1 MSARFDY
8 LDPADRFTDLDQLV
22 FAAMLLG
29 SVFIGIFVAMREAHL
44 THSDYLMG
52 SHSLNCWPV
61 AFSLAASFTS
71 ALTMLEIPAEVYRFG
86 SAAGLIGIAYC
97 IMVVVSAEVFLPI
110 YYRLDIG
117 STYEY
122 LQLRYNKYI
131 RMLGTVMFMIITI
144 IYTGIVLFSPSHALN
159 KVTGVQLW
167 ESIISTAVICTFYCT
182 VGGLKAIVWTDVF
195 QFTLMICALLAVL
208 IRALIIK
215 GGIGPIIDDA
225 VDGGRITKWD
235 FDPNP
240 LRRHTFWTVVV
251 GGTFTWLSV
260 YGTNH
265 CQVQRYLA
273 CRSQREAKKSLY
285 ITLVGLCLILCF
297 AIGCGFAMY
306 SIYKDCDPWT
316 AGFVSAPDQ
325 IMPYLVMDILG
336 DFPGLPGLFVAGTF
350 SGTLST
356 MSSSINAL
364 AVVTVEDLIKPNFKV
379 SETNLAWI
387 SVGTKVL
394 YGSVCLSMAAGAS
407 VMSSFLQAAFSLF
420 GIVGGPLLGIFSL
433 GILMPFANSK
443 GAFSGLLCGFII
455 VLWIAFGSRRHP
467 APPHRTLP
475 LPLSVRNCTK
485 YNTTQSTTTLHPTT
499 SARPDKKDYW
509 WFSLSYLYFNPLGT
523 LITFTVGSVMSLV
536 TGGLDQHVESKLM
549 YGKEDIMKNFRY
561 WKDKWVQLSN
571 RLRPTVQPIQPVA
584 CGQLQSTTGAV
595 EDTLPLEDNRERKS
609 TLLLEGGKST
619 QLLEGKSTQLL
630 EGKSNLLLE
639 PKSNLLL
646 KGKSNQILKGKS
658 GLLWEGKSNQLLKG
672 KSSLLQKHLK

>member
-1 MSARFDY
+1 MSARFDD

-29 SVFIGIFVAMREAHL
+29 SVFIGIFIAMGEAHL
-44 THSDYLMG
+44 SHSDYLMG
-52 SHSLNCWPV
+52 SHSLNCLPV

-71 ALTMLEIPAEVYRFG
+71 ALTMLETPAEVYRFG
-86 SAAGLIGIAYC
+86 STAGLFGIAYC
-97 IMVVVSAEVFLPI
+97 IMVVISAEVFLPI

-117 STYEY
+117 STYE
-122 LQLRYNKYI
+122 
-131 RMLGTVMFMIITI
+131 I

-225 VDGGRITKWD
+225 VDGGRIRKWD

-285 ITLVGLCLILCF
+285 ITLVGICLILCF

-394 YGSVCLSMAAGAS
+394 YGSVCLSMAGVAS

-455 VLWIAFGSRRHP
+455 VLWIGFGSRRHP

-485 YNTTQSTTTLHPTT
+485 YNTTQLTTTLHPTT

-523 LITFTVGSVMSLV
+523 LITFTVGSIMSLV

-549 YGKEDIMKNFRY
+549 YGKEDIMANFRY
-561 WKDKWVQLSN
+561 WKNKWVQLSN
-571 RLRPTVQPIQPVA
+571 RLRPTVQPIQPVV
-584 CGQLQSTTGAV
+584 CGQLPSTTGAV

-609 TLLLEGGKST
+609 TLLSEAR
-619 QLLEGKSTQLL
+619 KSTQLL

-646 KGKSNQILKGKS
+646 KGKS
-658 GLLWEGKSNQLLKG
+658 GLLLEGKSNQLLKG

>member
-1 MSARFDY
+1 MGLMPFSK
-8 LDPADRFTDLDQLV
+8 LDPSVDPAELFTDIDQLV

-29 SVFIGIFVAMREAHL
+29 SVFIGLFFAMTEAHQ
-44 THSDYLMG
+44 THSDYLTG

-61 AFSLAASFTS
+61 AFSLTASFTS
-71 ALTMLEIPAEVYRFG
+71 ALTMLEIPAEIYRFG
-86 SAAGLIGIAYC
+86 RTVGLIGIAYF
-97 IMVVVSAEVFLPI
+97 IMVVISAEVFLPI

-131 RMLGTVMFMIITI
+131 RLFGTVMFMIVTIT
-144 IYTGIVLFSPSHALN
+144 YTGIVLFSPSHALN
-159 KVTGVQLW
+159 EVTGVELW
-167 ESIISTAVICTFYCT
+167 ESIISIAVICTFYCT

-225 VDGGRITKWD
+225 VQGGRITKWD
-235 FDPNP
+235 FDPSP
-240 LRRHTFWTVVV
+240 LRRHTVWTVVV
-251 GGTFTWLSV
+251 GGAFTWLSV

-273 CRSQREAKKSLY
+273 CKSQREAKKSLY
-285 ITLVGLCLILCF
+285 INLVGLCLILCI
-297 AIGCGFAMY
+297 AVGCGFAMY
-306 SIYKDCDPWT
+306 SVYKDCDPWT

-325 IMPYLVMDILG
+325 IMPYFVMDILG
-336 DFPGLPGLFVAGTF
+336 EYPGLPGLFVAGTF

-379 SETNLAWI
+379 SESNLAWI
-387 SVGTKVL
+387 SIGAKVL
-394 YGSVCLSMAAGAS
+394 YGSVCLSMAGVAS
-407 VMSSFLQAAFSLF
+407 VMSSFLQASFSLF

-443 GAFSGLLCGFII
+443 GAFSGLLCGFTI

-485 YNTTQSTTTLHPTT
+485 YNITQTTTLHPTT
-499 SARPDKKDYW
+499 SARPDQKDYW

-536 TGGLDQHVESKLM
+536 TGGLQQHVESKLI
-549 YGKEDIMKNFRY
+549 YGKEDIMDNFRY
-561 WKDKWVQLSN
+561 WKDKWVSKVLSPPHMYFIG
-571 RLRPTVQPIQPVA
+571 R
-584 CGQLQSTTGAV
+584 
-595 EDTLPLEDNRERKS
+595 
-609 TLLLEGGKST
+609 
-619 QLLEGKSTQLL
+619 
-630 EGKSNLLLE
+630 
-639 PKSNLLL
+639 
-646 KGKSNQILKGKS
+646 
-658 GLLWEGKSNQLLKG
+658 
-672 KSSLLQKHLK
+672 